1 MVNKDFLNS
10 TNKLFDQALDYTE
23 ISPDLATRIRV
34 SNSTYTINFGVKL
47 RDKIHTFTGWRSVH
61 SEHFEPAK
69 GGIRYD
75 INASQEEVEALA
87 ALMTYKCAIV
97 DIPYGGSKGGLRIN
111 PNEYSENQLR
121 NITKTFAT
129 KLIKKGFIS
138 PAINVPAPDVGTSER
153 EMGWIKDV
161 YKSLRPEDIN
171 YRACVTGKPRH
182 GGGIAGRTEATGRGI
197 EEVIREFFRNKE
209 EVKKAK
215 LNENLKDNRI
225 VIQGFGNV
233 GRHLAYELFNRDN
246 AKIIAI
252 GEYNGILYN
261 ENGIDINKLIECV
274 LFKKTIENNDLG
286 KFIKNP
292 KEIVEVECDILIP
305 AALEGV
311 INKDNVEKVK
321 TKLIVEAANG
331 PIDPESDKILFN
343 KGVTVLPDI
352 YVNAGGV
359 VVSYFEW
366 VKNLSHIRF
375 GRMEKRYQEHKLL
388 ELIKLIEKTTNTKT
402 DPELINTIVHGA
414 DEIDL
419 TNSGL
424 EDSMRNAFNE
434 ILNIKKQIKKSF
446 RESAYYLSLKKLRKF
461 YTKEG
466 LPRH

>member
-1 MVNKDFLNS
+1 MLKAIYL
-10 TNKLFDQALDYTE
+10 
-23 ISPDLATRIRV
+23 
-34 SNSTYTINFGVKL
+34 L
-47 RDKIHTFTGWRSVH
+47 RK
-61 SEHFEPAK
+61 
-69 GGIRYD
+69 
-75 INASQEEVEALA
+75 
-87 ALMTYKCAIV
+87 
-97 DIPYGGSKGGLRIN
+97 
-111 PNEYSENQLR
+111 
-121 NITKTFAT
+121 
-129 KLIKKGFIS
+129 
-138 PAINVPAPDVGTSER
+138 
-153 EMGWIKDV
+153 
-161 YKSLRPEDIN
+161 
-171 YRACVTGKPRH
+171 
-182 GGGIAGRTEATGRGI
+182 
-197 EEVIREFFRNKE
+197 
-209 EVKKAK
+209 
-215 LNENLKDNRI
+215 
-225 VIQGFGNV
+225 
-233 GRHLAYELFNRDN
+233 
-246 AKIIAI
+246 
-252 GEYNGILYN
+252 
-261 ENGIDINKLIECV
+261 GIDINKLIECV
-274 LFKKTIENNDLG
+274 LFKKTIENNELG

-292 KEIVEVECDILIP
+292 KEIVEVECDILVP

-331 PIDPESDKILFN
+331 PIDPASDKILFN

-424 EDSMRNAFNE
+424 EDSMRNSFNE
-434 ILNIKKQIKKSF
+434 ILSIKKQIKKSF

>member
-1 MVNKDFLNS
+1 MSFKKNVDHYVEQSAKNLNF
-10 TNKLFDQALDYTE
+10 T
-23 ISPDLATRIRV
+23 PDLLEHIKATHSLIKV
-34 SNSTYTINFGVKL
+34 NVGVEIDGGIKN
-47 RDKIHTFTGWRSVH
+47 FTGWRAVH
-61 SEHFEPAK
+61 SEHILPSK
-69 GGIRYD
+69 GGLRYSNSVD
-75 INASQEEVEALA
+75 QDDTEALA

-111 PNEYSENQLR
+111 PSEYSENQLR
-121 NITKTFAT
+121 NITKNFAT

-233 GRHLAYELFNRDN
+233 GRYLAYELFNRDN

-252 GEYNGILYN
+252 GEYNGVLYN

-274 LFKKTIENNDLG
+274 LFKKTIENNELG

-292 KEIVEVECDILIP
+292 KEIVELECDILIP

-311 INKDNVEKVK
+311 INKDNVEKV
-321 TKLIVEAANG
+321 
-331 PIDPESDKILFN
+331 
-343 KGVTVLPDI
+343 I

-359 VVSYFEW
+359 IVSYFEW

>member
-1 MVNKDFLNS
+1 MLVLWS
-10 TNKLFDQALDYTE
+10 
-23 ISPDLATRIRV
+23 
-34 SNSTYTINFGVKL
+34 
-47 RDKIHTFTGWRSVH
+47 
-61 SEHFEPAK
+61 
-69 GGIRYD
+69 
-75 INASQEEVEALA
+75 
-87 ALMTYKCAIV
+87 
-97 DIPYGGSKGGLRIN
+97 
-111 PNEYSENQLR
+111 
-121 NITKTFAT
+121 
-129 KLIKKGFIS
+129 
-138 PAINVPAPDVGTSER
+138 
-153 EMGWIKDV
+153 
-161 YKSLRPEDIN
+161 
-171 YRACVTGKPRH
+171 
-182 GGGIAGRTEATGRGI
+182 GGIAGRTEATGRGI

-215 LNENLKDNRI
+215 LNENLKYNRI

-233 GRHLAYELFNRDN
+233 GRHLAYELYNRDN

-292 KEIVEVECDILIP
+292 KEIVEVECDILVP

-331 PIDPESDKILFN
+331 PIDPASDKILFN

-402 DPELINTIVHGA
+402 DPELIKTIVHGA

-424 EDSMRNAFNE
+424 EDSMRNSFNE
-434 ILNIKKQIKKSF
+434 ILSIKKQIKKSF